1 MKNAKKL
8 INFINYAVDFTD
20 KTGIVID
27 FAFTSNW
34 RLKSFRG
41 KQGIYIIREH
51 GVDEI
56 YVALTYLGKTRRKDT
71 GSYIQPISGCYD
83 QMSQKIEAGVY
94 GFIEYKCE
102 TDTDKEKNEILKKI
116 TESYKKKINKLTKEA
131 NQ

>member
-1 MKNAKKL
+1 MKNTKKL
-8 INFINYAVDFTD
+8 INFINSAVDFTD

-51 GVDEI
+51 GVDEV
-56 YVALTYLGKTRRKDT
+56 YVALTYLGKTKEKNNT
-71 GSYIQPISGCYD
+71 VSYIPQINGCYNR
-83 QMSQKIEAGVY
+83 MSEIIEAGVY

-102 TDTDKEKNEILKKI
+102 TDTDKEKNEIVKKI
-116 TESYKKKINKLTKEA
+116 TENYKKKINKLTS
-131 NQ
+131 

>member
-1 MKNAKKL
+1 MKNAKKI

-51 GVDEI
+51 GIDEV
-56 YVALTYLGKTRRKDT
+56 YVALTYLGKIKEKNNT
-71 GSYIQPISGCYD
+71 GNYIPQPHGCYE
-83 QMSQKIEAGVY
+83 QMSQRIEAGVY
-94 GFIEYKCE
+94 GFIEYRCE
-102 TDTDKEKNEILKKI
+102 TDTDKEKNEIVKKI
-116 TESYKKKINKLTKEA
+116 TENYRKKINKLTS
-131 NQ
+131 

>member
-8 INFINYAVDFTD
+8 INFINSAVDFTD

-41 KQGIYIIREH
+41 RQGIYIIREH
-51 GVDEI
+51 GVDEV
-56 YVALTYLGKTRRKDT
+56 YVALTYLGKTRKEDT
-71 GSYIQPISGCYD
+71 GSYIPQINGCYE
-83 QMSQKIEAGVY
+83 QMSQRIEAGVY

-102 TDTDKEKNEILKKI
+102 TDTDKEKNEIIKKI
-116 TESYKKKINKLTKEA
+116 TENYKKKIAK
-131 NQ
+131 

>member
-8 INFINYAVDFTD
+8 INFINSAVDFTD

-41 KQGIYIIREH
+41 RQGIYIIREH
-51 GVDEI
+51 GVDEV
-56 YVALTYLGKTRRKDT
+56 YVAVTYLGKIRKEDT
-71 GSYIQPISGCYD
+71 GGYIPQINGCYE
-83 QMSQKIEAGVY
+83 QMSQRIEAGVY

-102 TDTDKEKNEILKKI
+102 TDADKERSEIIKKI
-116 TESYKKKINKLTKEA
+116 TENYRKKINKLTS
-131 NQ
+131 